1 MDRSFKE
8 KINEET
14 VIALNDILGQK
25 GLTDIFR
32 IFHPKT
38 AEYIFFSS
46 AHGTFSKT
54 DHILGHKTSLNKFKN
69 IKVIPCIFSDYNAM
83 KVEINHKKNSGK
95 TNKYMEVK

>member
-46 AHGTFSKT
+46 ACGTFSRV
-54 DHILGHKTSLNKFKN
+54 DHILGRKTSL
-69 IKVIPCIFSDYNAM
+69 
-83 KVEINHKKNSGK
+83 KNSK
-95 TNKYMEVK
+95 KLKSYYASSLPAML